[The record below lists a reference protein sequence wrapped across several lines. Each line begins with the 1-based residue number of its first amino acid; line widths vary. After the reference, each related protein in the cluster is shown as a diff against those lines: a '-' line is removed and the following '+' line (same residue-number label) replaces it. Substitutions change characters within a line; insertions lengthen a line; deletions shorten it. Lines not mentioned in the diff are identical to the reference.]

1 MDTNVLQ
8 TLRYKLQKR
17 LKRINTADF
26 QIFHSVVVQTFGFL
40 SENPVVRGIL
50 DDLERRVPSAEK
62 DSEPVVSIASI
73 YGYSLR
79 TFGICDLG

>member
-26 QIFHSVVVQTFGFL
+26 QIFHGVVAQTFQFL
-40 SENPVVRGIL
+40 TEHPVVKGIL
-50 DDLERRVPSAEK
+50 DDLERRVPSAEV
-62 DSEPVVSIASI
+62 DS
-73 YGYSLR
+73 
-79 TFGICDLG
+79 